1 MDAEGVLRAPSL
13 QRALLPCLNAL
24 ATLVALSL
32 PIDARAEAPDE
43 AALEGRKRK
52 QSPALLKPRR
62 VTIGDS
68 NHFMGVLGPG
78 GRYLYYVTDEYNAYD
93 LFVQSPVSSTGQP
106 LFEAFG
112 DITWPAI
119 SLDGKHVAYIR
130 YETDSRGDACKRRI
144 RSSGKARNDREDC
157 RNTDDADLQI
167 YWRNDGRLGVLL
179 REQLHGDHVLLDGA
193 FEKHPERRDANVV
206 GLAISPDER
215 WVAYVP
221 LSRVREKVGVS
232 FSNRTSAE
240 GIRVRRA
247 IPGAEEFG
255 YEAKLPGV
263 SGYPVFSPDGTHLY
277 FSQFL
282 NDTNRDGV
290 IDGED
295 NGVLFRVQFH
305 GDGEKPEFGK
315 PRQMTNAR
323 WNCHYPS
330 VREKQMALTCAMD
343 DNIHIY
349 LLSPSGTIPADWD
362 RERIAKETER
372 VRDRWSELL
381 LRQHLLVS
389 APDDPERAAQ
399 LKALTKLHL
408 DLREYEAAIYYGEQR
423 SELLRTED
431 RNDWWSE
438 LMLRLAR
445 HRRADRAL
453 SRGRFSEEYVY
464 ESRTLIESV
473 RAVATDD
480 SPDSEALRALVL
492 ARIYCDVGDKASA
505 AELLARVEL
514 ASVEDEAV
522 LDFAFQEFDR
532 FYGLLA
538 AYETR
543 LARLK
548 EVAMHRTSSVTESL
562 RHSSRFIHVLQRGR
576 PQEERLGRLVDA
588 RRGVPDGTRLA
599 LTLDLEIALQQ
610 LTEDNAEAVEE
621 QLVSLYRQVDNAHV
635 RRYLVV
641 SALRAANREDVE
653 SLQHSLLELWVES
666 AEEGDPDRAA
676 SANLYRMVVLERAY
690 GAFESGDMETAARY
704 FDKARRATDS
714 LAGHVGWIETQMR
727 LGADARAT
735 ENQGESEASK
745 KFVEAYLSTRDLGSI
760 ETNKELAKTVDKA
773 KELLEASIDED
784 PQQPLTHLLL
794 AHALH
799 HRAIRLGG
807 REDMALAVRHYLLAL
822 DLAGNRPRVRAPA
835 HAGMALAQAA
845 LGNHRRAL
853 EDFEA
858 RFELPT
864 ISTEEETALLLS
876 YARSLF
882 HVNKKKEAVEAAT
895 RALERMQSE
904 GGVTEELGRYEPL
917 ILDRL
922 ALYQLDAER
931 MQDALQT
938 HEALERSLKTHPD
951 AASAVN
957 EVKTQTRLAT
967 AYLVA
972 ERPQDA
978 LSSVTRGE
986 ARLDAADPLR
996 PNDIDRRVR
1005 PVTHEF
1011 IYDKEQLQVL
1021 LSGLEATAARK
1032 LDDLQRARAALLFRK
1047 DALDA
1052 RYAVEQVD
1060 EDLLELARTCL
1071 RLADVAEQEGNLEQT
1086 REYLEEGLA
1095 YAELHSTVSGSD
1107 VSEVGFHLLRAYALL
1122 HFEGDVDLALYQ
1134 RDLERDLLRYYVFLC
1149 EVRNPEWET
1158 ERMRLEIFLSL
1169 LRMEKQSST
1178 RQPRPGPDPKSRP
1191 G

>member
-1 MDAEGVLRAPSL
+1 MDAEGVLRGPL
-13 QRALLPCLNAL
+13 LRRALLLCLNTFA
-24 ATLVALSL
+24 ALVALSL
-32 PIDARAEAPDE
+32 PIDATAEAPDQ
-43 AALEGRKRK
+43 AAAEGKKRK

-62 VTIGDS
+62 VTIGDN

-119 SLDGKHVAYIR
+119 SLDGKEVAYIR

-157 RNTDDADLQI
+157 RTTDDADLQI

-193 FEKHPERRDANVV
+193 FEKHPEQRDANVV

-215 WVAYVP
+215 WLAYVP
-221 LSRVREKVGVS
+221 LTRVREEVGVS

-247 IPGAEEFG
+247 IAGAEEFG
-255 YEAKLPGV
+255 YEANLPGV
-263 SGYPVFSPDGTHLY
+263 SGYPVFSPDGAYLY

-295 NGVLFRVQFH
+295 NGVLFRAQFQ

-315 PRQMTNAR
+315 PRQLTNAR

-330 VREKQMALTCAMD
+330 IREKQMALTCAMD

-349 LLSPSGTIPADWD
+349 LLSPSGTVPADWD
-362 RERIAKETER
+362 RERIATETER
-372 VRDRWSELL
+372 VRNRWSELL

-389 APDDPERAAQ
+389 ASDDPERAVQ

-408 DLREYEAAIYYGEQR
+408 DLREYEAAIHYGEQR

-431 RNDWWSE
+431 SNDWWSE
-438 LMLRLAR
+438 LMIRLAR

-453 SRGRFSEEYVY
+453 SRGRFREEYVR
-464 ESRTLIESV
+464 ESNALIESV
-473 RAVATDD
+473 QSLATDD
-480 SPDSEALRALVL
+480 SPDAKALRALVL
-492 ARIYCDVGDKASA
+492 ARIHCDLGDKASA
-505 AELLARVEL
+505 AGLLARVEL
-514 ASVEDEAV
+514 GSVQDEDV

-538 AYETR
+538 AYEMR

-548 EVAMHRTSSVTESL
+548 EVAMHSESSVAESL
-562 RHSSRFIHVLQRGR
+562 RHSSRFIQVLQRGR
-576 PQEERLGRLVDA
+576 PQEERLARLVDA
-588 RRGVPDGTRLA
+588 RKGVPDQTRLA

-610 LTEDNAEAVEE
+610 LTEENAEAVEAE
-621 QLVSLYRQVDNAHV
+621 IVSLYRQFDNAHV

-666 AEEGDPDRAA
+666 AEEGDPDRTA
-676 SANLYRMVVLERAY
+676 SANLYRLVVLERAY
-690 GAFESGDMETAARY
+690 GAFASGDMETAASY

-714 LAGHVGWIETQMR
+714 LAGHVGWIEAQLR
-727 LGADARAT
+727 LGADERAA
-735 ENQGESEASK
+735 ENQAESEAAK
-745 KFVEAYLSTRDLGSI
+745 KFVDAYLLTRDLGSI
-760 ETNKELAKTVDKA
+760 ETNKQLAKTVEKA
-773 KELLEASIDED
+773 KELLEASIEED
-784 PQQPLTHLLL
+784 PQQALTHLLL

-799 HRAIRLGG
+799 HRAIRLGE

-822 DLAGNRPRVRAPA
+822 DLARNRPRVRAPA

-882 HVNKKKEAVEAAT
+882 HVNKKTEAVKAAS
-895 RALERMQSE
+895 RARERMQSE

-938 HEALERSLKTHPD
+938 HEALERSLETHPD

-972 ERPQDA
+972 EQPKDA
-978 LSSVTRGE
+978 LASATRGE

-996 PNDIDRRVR
+996 PSDIDRRVR

-1011 IYDKEQLQVL
+1011 IYEKEQLQVL

-1032 LDDLQRARAALLFRK
+1032 LDDLQRTRAALLSRK
-1047 DALDA
+1047 ASLDA
-1052 RYAVEQVD
+1052 RYTLEQVD

-1071 RLADVAEQEGNLEQT
+1071 RLADVAEQEGKLEQV
-1086 REYLEEGLA
+1086 RQYLEEGLA
-1095 YAELHSTVSGSD
+1095 YAEQHSSVSGSD

-1122 HFEGDVDLALYQ
+1122 HFEGGVDLALYQ
-1134 RDLERDLLRYYVFLC
+1134 RDLEQDLLRYYLFLC
-1149 EVRNPEWET
+1149 EVRNPDWEA

-1169 LRMEKQSST
+1169 LRMEK
-1178 RQPRPGPDPKSRP
+1178 G
-1191 G
+1191 